1 MGLTWI
7 NRTEFQQATLNIIT
21 LTLQHDDK
29 LSYVIWNKISNINL
43 TFSES
48 IHMSTVLMKKMVG
61 TEAWASV
68 STGYP

>member
-1 MGLTWI
+1 MSTVLMKKWLEQ
-7 NRTEFQQATLNIIT
+7 RREPLFQQATLNIIT

-48 IHMSTVLMKKMVG
+48 TLNTII
-61 TEAWASV
+61 
-68 STGYP
+68 